1 MCKFCSSPHSDRISC
16 TQRIRGA
23 ELFVFIVEHG
33 IAAGQHTVGVQG
45 CGKCCRILQTQLS
58 GLQLTSGGSL
68 QPPGQSIQAGSTILQ
83 RCLYT
88 GTGKQLFGLFQP
100 IIT

>member
-1 MCKFCSSPHSDRISC
+1 MFRAPEF
-16 TQRIRGA
+16 TGLPGPERIRRA
-23 ELFVFIVEHG
+23 DPSPIVLHHG

-45 CGKCCRILQTQLS
+45 CGKCCRMLQMQLS

-68 QPPGQSIQAGSTILQ
+68 QPPGQSIQAGSTLLQ

-100 IIT
+100 IIA

>member
-1 MCKFCSSPHSDRISC
+1 M
-16 TQRIRGA
+16 
-23 ELFVFIVEHG
+23 
-33 IAAGQHTVGVQG
+33 
-45 CGKCCRILQTQLS
+45 LQTQLS

-68 QPPGQSIQAGSTILQ
+68 QPPGQSIQAGSTLLQ

-88 GTGKQLFGLFQP
+88 STGKQLFGLFQP